1 MESNGVVI
9 TIPDGIREVWLCEHI
24 SKGNKKEKFARIWE
38 ENIPRKRFCSRNPL
52 RVLTESKE
60 ARWVKQT
67 DRGAVERG

>member
-1 MESNGVVI
+1 MGSGKYGYVSI
-9 TIPDGIREVWLCEHI
+9 FL
-24 SKGNKKEKFARIWE
+24 KGTKKEKFARIWE